1 MQDSYGDLFTPKAK
15 GAEHEKNLHILN
27 DSGFLLCFLPLAQA
41 QEYGKIRAL
50 QQRAAYVTK
59 QKNDFIVRVLT
70 SYKILHEINE
80 QGVVIRINMD
90 EKWMDITAIEIV
102 PVLKEAA
109 DKRQQVAAHELY
121 FFTANGILDVV
132 SELTIR

>member
-1 MQDSYGDLFTPKAK
+1 MNMKKIA
-15 GAEHEKNLHILN
+15 AAILAV
-27 DSGFLLCFLPLAQA
+27 GLLISFSPIAQA

-59 QKNDFIVRVLT
+59 QKNDYIIRVLT

-80 QGVVIRINMD
+80 QGVVFRLNMD
-90 EKWMDITAIEIV
+90 DKWLDITAIEIV

-121 FFTANGILDVV
+121 FFTADGILDVV